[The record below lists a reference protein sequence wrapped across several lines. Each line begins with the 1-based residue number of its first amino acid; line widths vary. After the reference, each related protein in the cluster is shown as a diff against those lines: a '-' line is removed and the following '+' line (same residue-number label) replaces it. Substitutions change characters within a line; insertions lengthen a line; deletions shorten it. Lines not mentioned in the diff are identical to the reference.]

1 MRRFALALA
10 ALLAPVSGLAA
21 AAEPPCLSPG
31 EFGALSTYS
40 LPSLISGTTQRC
52 AASLPVD
59 AWLRANG
66 GGLADRYASLRPRA
80 WPGAKAAF
88 VKVAPSVNPM
98 VVDVMDKLPDET
110 IQQLVNAWMEAL
122 VVQQLPVER
131 CGKIDRL
138 LRLLSPLPPESTAE
152 LLGLAIGFG
161 AKSGGGRFGK
171 LAICPA

>member
-52 AASLPVD
+52 AASLPAD

-80 WPGAKAAF
+80 WP
-88 VKVAPSVNPM
+88 V
-98 VVDVMDKLPDET
+98 
-110 IQQLVNAWMEAL
+110 
-122 VVQQLPVER
+122 
-131 CGKIDRL
+131 L
-138 LRLLSPLPPESTAE
+138 LRSMAFLSVASIYFIGMTA
-152 LLGLAIGFG
+152 LKTRRRLD
-161 AKSGGGRFGK
+161 
-171 LAICPA
+171 